1 MQNTSDRILSDGVRV
16 CNNTWITGRNNNDL
30 IIGPSGAGKTTGY
43 VLPNILNSAESMIIV
58 DTKGNLYH
66 KTADHLRQKGY
77 TVFLLDFTDIQNS
90 PVGYNPLD
98 FIHRDEMGEPNE
110 QDIMTISQAILPDES
125 VSNDPFWS
133 RISRLVLE
141 TAVAYI
147 LDFTSD
153 TTLTSVSTLLAELTT
168 GKLDRLLE
176 EVGAIAPD
184 SLCYRRYAMWRNMR
198 QAEKMTASVAG
209 ILAEAMAVLSS
220 RGAQRLYADPV
231 RVNFQSVANHKT
243 AVFLNVSDTDAAQY
257 KLVSLFYSQALHALS
272 DYADRRPGNRL
283 PIPVRLYLDD
293 FASNLVIP
301 EFDKIISVIRSR
313 EISVS
318 IMLMD
323 TERPVD
329 GLYENRCP
337 FVGLCGDHEMVT
349 IWTFRAQIMTT
360 PAGIIAI
367 RAGFFYSRS
376 ARQALIMLFL
386 GKLFYC
392 YSVCYTFSTACHS
405 PPNLVEKI
413 ENFTLINEQ
422 KKVGF
427 QHC

>member
-125 VSNDPFWS
+125 VSTDPFWS

-318 IMLMD
+318 IMLQSITQLNTMYGEDRAKTIIANCDHCLLLGCNDVD
-323 TERPVD
+323 TARYFSVKANTSLHRILDMSLDSAWLFERGSEARQVSK
-329 GLYENRCP
+329 
-337 FVGLCGDHEMVT
+337 
-349 IWTFRAQIMTT
+349 TT
-360 PAGIIAI
+360 PV
-367 RAGFFYSRS
+367 Y
-376 ARQALIMLFL
+376 
-386 GKLFYC
+386 
-392 YSVCYTFSTACHS
+392 
-405 PPNLVEKI
+405 NLPDPQI
-413 ENFTLINEQ
+413 EFTPAA
-422 KKVGF
+422 
-427 QHC
+427 

>member
-318 IMLMD
+318 IMLQSITQLNTMYGEDRAKTIIANCDHCLLLGCNDVD
-323 TERPVD
+323 TARYFSVKANTSLHRILDMSLDSAWLFERGSEARQVSK
-329 GLYENRCP
+329 
-337 FVGLCGDHEMVT
+337 
-349 IWTFRAQIMTT
+349 TT
-360 PAGIIAI
+360 PV
-367 RAGFFYSRS
+367 Y
-376 ARQALIMLFL
+376 
-386 GKLFYC
+386 
-392 YSVCYTFSTACHS
+392 
-405 PPNLVEKI
+405 NLPDPQI
-413 ENFTLINEQ
+413 EFTPAA
-422 KKVGF
+422 
-427 QHC
+427 

>member
-257 KLVSLFYSQALHALS
+257 NLVSLFYSQALHALS

-318 IMLMD
+318 IMLQSITQLNTMYGEDRAKTIIANCDHCLLLGCNDVD
-323 TERPVD
+323 TARYFSVKANTSLHRILDMSLDSAWLFERGSEARQVSK
-329 GLYENRCP
+329 
-337 FVGLCGDHEMVT
+337 
-349 IWTFRAQIMTT
+349 TT
-360 PAGIIAI
+360 PV
-367 RAGFFYSRS
+367 Y
-376 ARQALIMLFL
+376 
-386 GKLFYC
+386 
-392 YSVCYTFSTACHS
+392 
-405 PPNLVEKI
+405 NLPDPQI
-413 ENFTLINEQ
+413 EFTPAA
-422 KKVGF
+422 
-427 QHC
+427 

>member
-1 MQNTSDRILSDGVRV
+1 MQNTSDRILAEGVRV
-16 CNNTWITGRNNNDL
+16 SNDTWLTRRNNNDL

-43 VLPNILNSAESMIIV
+43 VLPNILNAQESMIVV
-58 DTKGNLYH
+58 DTKGNLH
-66 KTADHLRQKGY
+66 HETADHLRQRGY
-77 TVFLLDFTDIQNS
+77 TVLLLDFTDIQNS
-90 PVGYNPLD
+90 PVGFNPLD
-98 FIHRDEMGEPNE
+98 FVRQDEMGEPNE
-110 QDIMTISQAILPDES
+110 QDIMAISHAILPDES

-147 LDFTSD
+147 LEYTSD
-153 TTLTSVSTLLAELTT
+153 TSLTSVTTLLAELTT
-168 GKLDRLLE
+168 GRFDRLLE
-176 EVGAIAPD
+176 EIGEIAPD

-231 RVNFQSVANHKT
+231 RVNFQSVADHKT

-257 KLVSLFYSQALHALS
+257 KLVNLFYTQALHVLC

-301 EFDKIISVIRSR
+301 AFDKIISDIRSR

-318 IMLMD
+318 IMLQSITQLNAMYGEDRAKTIIANCDHCLLLGCNDVD
-323 TERPVD
+323 TARCYATKANVSLHRILDMSLDSAWLFER
-329 GLYENRCP
+329 GSKARQ
-337 FVGLCGDHEMVT
+337 VT
-349 IWTFRAQIMTT
+349 KTT
-360 PAGIIAI
+360 PV
-367 RAGFFYSRS
+367 YDLP
-376 ARQALIMLFL
+376 ALHLD
-386 GKLFYC
+386 
-392 YSVCYTFSTACHS
+392 
-405 PPNLVEKI
+405 
-413 ENFTLINEQ
+413 FTPAA
-422 KKVGF
+422 
-427 QHC
+427 